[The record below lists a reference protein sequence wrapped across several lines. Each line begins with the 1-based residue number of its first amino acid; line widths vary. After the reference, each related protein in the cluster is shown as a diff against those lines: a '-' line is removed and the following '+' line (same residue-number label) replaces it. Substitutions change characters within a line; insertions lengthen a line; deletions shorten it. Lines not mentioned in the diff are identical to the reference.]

1 MNGVKKSRAASVP
14 PPLGSPAPPPSV
26 ASPVSA
32 APPPPAPTLRDPLVP
47 KGNTL
52 IDKVVTALG
61 GPKDAAALGFTVAVD
76 AKLVPDYYE
85 IVKNPINLG
94 EIRGRLKRGE
104 YASPV
109 DFYDQMRLLFDN
121 CFLYNPAGTPVHRL
135 GLHAEAVFDRE
146 WARTPWAN
154 LVPARPPPSPELL
167 QPPGAGA
174 PKRSAA
180 ARRSQGGGGGSRRA
194 SSAASGGGGGARGAG
209 GGGGGGTPK
218 AGGGGG
224 GNRRAS
230 GVSRTKSV
238 NSYRAGAPLPPDRQ
252 AALAAALQDEQ
263 VLAVKMEGVVGIL
276 QQAGELPTNEDGEVE
291 LDLGV
296 LTPATVWALHD
307 HVLGPLPDQGAHAN
321 GNGGGFQLAD
331 DSEYEPDFDDED

>member
-1 MNGVKKSRAASVP
+1 MSLP
-14 PPLGSPAPPPSV
+14 PALGSPAPPPV
-26 ASPVSA
+26 ASPPPA
-32 APPPPAPTLRDPLVP
+32 APAPAPAPTPPTLRDPLVP
-47 KGNTL
+47 KGNSL

-85 IVKNPINLG
+85 IVKHPINLG

-109 DFYDQMRLLFDN
+109 EFYDQMRLLFDN

-167 QPPGAGA
+167 QPPGAQA
-174 PKRSAA
+174 PKRNAA
-180 ARRSQGGGGGSRRA
+180 ARRSQGGAGGPRRA
-194 SSAASGGGGGARGAG
+194 SSAASGGAGAVARGAG
-209 GGGGGGTPK
+209 AGGASGLGTPK
-218 AGGGGG
+218 AGGGGA
-224 GNRRAS
+224 RRGS